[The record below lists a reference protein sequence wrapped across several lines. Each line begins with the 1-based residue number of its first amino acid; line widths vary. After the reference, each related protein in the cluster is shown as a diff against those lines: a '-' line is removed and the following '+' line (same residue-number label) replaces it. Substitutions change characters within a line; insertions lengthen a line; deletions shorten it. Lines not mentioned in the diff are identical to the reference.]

1 MAVVVVVAAAAAAD
15 VADVAGVCLIDI
27 EAVECW
33 LNARIGLLVA
43 CFRG

>member
-1 MAVVVVVAAAAAAD
+1 MAVVVVVAAAAA
-15 VADVAGVCLIDI
+15 ADVAGVCLIDI

>member
-1 MAVVVVVAAAAAAD
+1 MAVVVVVVVVAA
-15 VADVAGVCLIDI
+15 ADVAGVCLIDI